1 MTLAIGSVSIPVF
14 QVTGYSGDE
23 LAVSGLPTDGSL
35 GLAFLE
41 VESIVGEWTGG
52 FDRHLIA
59 FVGGRHVSPEVQFD
73 PAGAPSS
80 FYAAPPSGWA
90 FVV

>member
-1 MTLAIGSVSIPVF
+1 MALAIGSVSILVHE
-14 QVTGYSGDE
+14 VTGYSGDV
-23 LAVSGLPTDGSL
+23 LTVPSLPTDGSL

-41 VESIVGEWTGG
+41 VDGAVGEWIGG

-59 FVGGRHVSPEVQFD
+59 FVGGNHTSNEVQFD